1 MNQAVPFRI
10 IMATKNW
17 CPVQNLFSCLTTSSN
32 SSTSFLQSTEISTPG
47 APLIRLR
54 INASKKTDWNH
65 IVSESRMSS
74 LVCYTVDSDSEPE
87 DMEEEIKIEPGLTS
101 AEASV
106 MALVDELLNNV
117 VTGTRDF
124 SDMFIKEEPQ
134 DDDDDWFSAG
144 DWVNCNDY
152 RTNIKIELESDESD
166 SDDSSVEE
174 PIVKLEEYEGKIYFI
189 ELNTSV
195 V

>member
-1 MNQAVPFRI
+1 M
-10 IMATKNW
+10 
-17 CPVQNLFSCLTTSSN
+17 
-32 SSTSFLQSTEISTPG
+32 
-47 APLIRLR
+47 
-54 INASKKTDWNH
+54 
-65 IVSESRMSS
+65 
-74 LVCYTVDSDSEPE
+74 VCYTVDSDSEPE